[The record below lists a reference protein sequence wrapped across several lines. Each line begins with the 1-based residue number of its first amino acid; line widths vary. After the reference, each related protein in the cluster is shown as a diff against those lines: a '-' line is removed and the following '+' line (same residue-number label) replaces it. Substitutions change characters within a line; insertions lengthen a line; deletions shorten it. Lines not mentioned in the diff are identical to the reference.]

1 MSERVTVCVDFKSPL
16 AWLAIA
22 PTRALEARLGTR
34 FDWRPRSVAPLPR
47 AQPLGPHATRGE
59 RHRSIRAAYWERDL
73 ARYAESQGLHLRD
86 PYREI
91 ASERPSLALLFL
103 RRHAPE
109 RAGEFTAR
117 AFEALWQHDAE
128 RAPVD
133 SLGSEFEDWAR
144 KDGPEELAA
153 NEAELAALG
162 VWNVPAYLVGGELF
176 LGRQHLPMVEW
187 LVRGRAGPPPI

>member
-1 MSERVTVCVDFKSPL
+1 MSVQVTVCVDFKSPL

-22 PTRALEARLGTR
+22 PTRALEARLGAC
-34 FDWRPRSVAPLPR
+34 FDWRPRSVVPLPKP
-47 AQPLGPHATRGE
+47 QPLGPHATRGE

-91 ASERPSLALLFL
+91 DAEPPSLALLYL
-103 RRHAPE
+103 RQRAPE

-117 AFEALWQHDAE
+117 AFEALWQGDLASAPTAE
-128 RAPVD
+128 
-133 SLGSEFEDWAR
+133 LGPELAEWAR
-144 KDGPEELAA
+144 KEGGEALAA
-153 NEAELAALG
+153 NEAELDALG